1 MRYRALSG
9 SVEKRNFARIEVQ
22 WPAKIITEEGSV
34 EGEARNISAEGVFIL
49 FTHAMGNLSPT
60 KTYRLLMNPAG
71 EEIVVIGKL
80 VWSKLDILPGKGFC
94 FVEITEGDR
103 ALLRK
108 AIKKYAEK

>member
-9 SVEKRNFARIEVQ
+9 SVEKRKFPRIEVR
-22 WPAKIITEEGSV
+22 WPATIITDEGLV
-34 EGEARNISAEGVFIL
+34 EGEARNISVEGVFIL
-49 FTHAMGNLSPT
+49 FTRSLGNLSPT
-60 KTYRLLMNPAG
+60 KTYRVLMNSDG
-71 EEIVVIGKL
+71 EKIVVIGKL